1 LFHFHLSPLCSRTRN
16 EWRRKE
22 YFWPMKLFKIS
33 LKIGGVVKVKKLF
46 DFFIGA
52 IYNLGKE
59 ANSLTC

>member
-1 LFHFHLSPLCSRTRN
+1 
-16 EWRRKE
+16 
-22 YFWPMKLFKIS
+22 MKPFKIS

-59 ANSLTC
+59 RNSLTC